1 MDFKMGASAV
11 SVRFNMQNPQK
22 VGSDK
27 ATSSLSQAMRR
38 HPCDMCFKDS
48 CK

>member
-22 VGSDK
+22 VGSDE
-27 ATSSLSQAMRR
+27 ATSLLSQAV
-38 HPCDMCFKDS
+38 
-48 CK
+48 